1 MKQYIFTALL
11 CVLTLC
17 TQAQKISRDYQN
29 ASLSKVLEDLN
40 AATSDKTIYFIYDEL
55 EDFTVT
61 SHFTDLPIHEAIRE
75 VIGFYP
81 MKVTYDEDK
90 IFIECTQKED
100 TKVIGHIVDESG
112 QPIEFANIS
121 LLNEG
126 FVNGGV
132 SNENGDF
139 VIPCK
144 IQRITLKVSYIGYKT
159 VERNVSVGNVGTIT
173 LQPETYMV
181 KGVEIKGEIPQY
193 KMASGGMTVD
203 VQHSILHDVGTADD
217 LLSMLPLIQRR
228 NGKFEV
234 LAKGEPEIYI
244 NNKKVRDPIELK
256 QLKSID
262 VKSVDIITAPGARY
276 NAEVNAVIRIKTLK
290 PQGEGFSMMVT
301 SDTWKNNKWNNYSDL
316 TLKYRTGGLEAF
328 ANVALDNGHYSNDQN
343 IDQELHITK
352 DLFNVHAELPVRS
365 SWTQLQYKAGLS
377 YDFNADHSIGLSCAS
392 QKNLYNRFSSDMT
405 QQYLKNGVFDG
416 NVRLLTDIREEDK
429 PVWELNTYYVG
440 KVGKLGIDLNATVL
454 RRESEDDNH
463 QRELSGAYMNRTIT
477 TLTKDKN
484 TMVAGKLVL
493 DYPVW
498 KGVLSGGSE
507 VSSTES
513 QGHNLNQENIIPES
527 DTEMK
532 EKNIAGF
539 AEYEVQLGQWHLNA
553 GLRFEH
559 VSADYTSFG
568 IRQEEPSRTYNDWFP
583 NLSAAWQKGK
593 WCAQLSYSKR
603 ITRPPYNMLTSMVV
617 YDSRIL
623 YEGGNP
629 LLRPSVRHSIDFNL
643 TYSWLTFVTGFT
655 RENDFFTHVGNIYD
669 EQNEIAIFQPD
680 NFDHQ
685 DRVYATLVASPKLG
699 FWQPQATLHY
709 YQQMFD
715 AEKYGAPEKLNKPEF
730 SFNLNSWF
738 VIGETAKALLQ
749 VNYTGS
755 NHWGFMYRGSN
766 FMVNARL
773 QKSFLKGQ
781 LSATLYANDIFRTA
795 KTKVTT
801 YYAIGQTAQDYYTYT
816 QCVGLTLSYNF
827 NASSSKYRGTGA
839 GNEEKGRL

>member
-1 MKQYIFTALL
+1 MKQYIFTALF

-17 TQAQKISRDYQN
+17 AQAQKITRDYQN
-29 ASLSKVLEDLN
+29 ESLSKVLEDLN

-61 SHFTDLPIHEAIRE
+61 SHFTDLPINEAIRE

-81 MKVTYDEDK
+81 MKVTYDNDK
-90 IFIECTQKED
+90 VFIECTQKED

-121 LLNEG
+121 LYDEG
-126 FVNGGV
+126 FINGGV

-144 IQRITLKVSYIGYKT
+144 AQRITLKVSYIGYKT
-159 VERNVSVGNVGTIT
+159 VERNVSVGNVGIIT

-181 KGVEIKGEIPQY
+181 KGVEVKGEIPQY
-193 KMASGGMTVD
+193 KMTSGGMTVD

-217 LLSMLPLIQRR
+217 LLSMLPLVKAR
-228 NGKFEV
+228 NGKYEV
-234 LAKGEPEIYI
+234 LTKGEPEIYI

-256 QLKSID
+256 QLKSAD
-262 VKSVDIITAPGARY
+262 VKSVDIITAPGAKY

-290 PQGEGFSMMVT
+290 TQGDGLSLMAST
-301 SDTWKNNKWNNYSDL
+301 QTWKNNKWNNYDDL
-316 TLKYRTGGLEAF
+316 TLKYRTGGMEAY

-343 IDQELHITK
+343 IDQELHISK

-365 SWTQLQYKAGLS
+365 SWTQLDYQAGLS
-377 YDFNADHSIGLSCAS
+377 YDFNTDHSIGLSFSS
-392 QKNLYNRFSSDMT
+392 QKNFYNRFSSDME
-405 QQYLKNGVFDG
+405 QRYLKNGTFDG
-416 NVRLLTDIREEDK
+416 DVRLLTDIREKDK
-429 PVWELNTYYVG
+429 PVWELNTYYIG
-440 KVGKLGIDLNATVL
+440 KIGKLGIDLNATWL
-454 RRESEDDNH
+454 RRESEDNNI
-463 QRELSGAYMNRTIT
+463 QQELSQEYSNRTIT
-477 TLTKDKN
+477 TQTKDKN

-507 VSSTES
+507 ATSTKS

-532 EKNIAGF
+532 EKNIAAF
-539 AEYEVQLGQWHLNA
+539 AEYELQLGQWHLNA

-593 WCAQLSYSKR
+593 WGTQLSYSKR

-669 EQNEIAIFQPD
+669 EAKEIAIFQPD

-685 DRVYATLVASPKLG
+685 DRVYATIVASPKLG

-715 AEKYGAPEKLNKPEF
+715 AERYGAPKKLNKPEF
-730 SFNLNSWF
+730 SARLQSWF
-738 VIGETAKALLQ
+738 VIDPTAKALLDIS
-749 VNYTGS
+749 YTGS

-795 KTKVTT
+795 KNKVTT
-801 YYAIGQTAQDYYTYT
+801 YYAIGQTAQDIYTYT

>member
-1 MKQYIFTALL
+1 MKQYIFTALF

-17 TQAQKISRDYQN
+17 AQAQKITRDYQN
-29 ASLSKVLEDLN
+29 ESLSKVLEDLN

-61 SHFTDLPIHEAIRE
+61 SHFTDLPINEAIRE

-81 MKVTYDEDK
+81 MKVTYDNDK
-90 IFIECTQKED
+90 VFIECTQKED

-121 LLNEG
+121 LYNEG
-126 FVNGGV
+126 FINGGV

-144 IQRITLKVSYIGYKT
+144 AQRITLKVSYIGYKT
-159 VERNVSVGNVGTIT
+159 VERNVSVGNVGIIT

-181 KGVEIKGEIPQY
+181 KGVEVKGEIPQY
-193 KMASGGMTVD
+193 KMTSGGMTVD

-217 LLSMLPLIQRR
+217 LLSMLPLVKAR
-228 NGKFEV
+228 NGKYEV
-234 LAKGEPEIYI
+234 LTKGEPEIYI

-256 QLKSID
+256 QLKSAD
-262 VKSVDIITAPGARY
+262 VKSVDIITAPGAKY

-290 PQGEGFSMMVT
+290 TQGDGLSLMAT
-301 SDTWKNNKWNNYSDL
+301 TQTWKNNKLNNYDDL
-316 TLKYRTGGLEAF
+316 TLKYRTGGMEAY

-343 IDQELHITK
+343 IDQELHISK

-365 SWTQLQYKAGLS
+365 SWTQLDYQAGLS
-377 YDFNADHSIGLSCAS
+377 YDFNTDHSIGLSFSS
-392 QKNLYNRFSSDMT
+392 QKNFYNCFSSDME
-405 QQYLKNGVFDG
+405 QRYLKNGTIDG
-416 NVRLLTDIREEDK
+416 DVRLLTDIREKDK
-429 PVWELNTYYVG
+429 PVWELNTYYIG
-440 KVGKLGIDLNATVL
+440 KIGKLGIDLNATWL
-454 RRESEDDNH
+454 RRESEDNNI
-463 QRELSGAYMNRTIT
+463 QQELSQEYSNRTIT
-477 TLTKDKN
+477 TQTKDKN

-507 VSSTES
+507 ATSTKS

-532 EKNIAGF
+532 EKNIAAF
-539 AEYEVQLGQWHLNA
+539 AEYELQLGQWHLNA

-593 WCAQLSYSKR
+593 WGTQLSYSKR

-643 TYSWLTFVTGFT
+643 TYSWLTFVTGYT

-669 EQNEIAIFQPD
+669 EAKEIAIFQPD

-685 DRVYATLVASPKLG
+685 DRVYATIVASPKLG

-715 AEKYGAPEKLNKPEF
+715 AERYGAPKKLNKPEF
-730 SFNLNSWF
+730 SARLQSWF
-738 VIGETAKALLQ
+738 VIDPTAKALLDIS
-749 VNYTGS
+749 YTGS

-795 KTKVTT
+795 KNKVTT
-801 YYAIGQTAQDYYTYT
+801 YYAIGQTAQDIYTYT

>member
-1 MKQYIFTALL
+1 MKPYIFTALF

-29 ASLSKVLEDLN
+29 ESLSKVLEDLN
-40 AATSDKTIYFIYDEL
+40 TSTSDKTIYFIYDEL

-61 SHFTDLPIHEAIRE
+61 SHFTDLTIHEAIRE

-81 MKVTYDEDK
+81 MKVTYDDDK

-100 TKVIGHIVDESG
+100 AKVIGHIVDESG
-112 QPIEFANIS
+112 KPIEFANIS
-121 LLNEG
+121 LHNEG
-126 FVNGGV
+126 FINGGV

-144 IQRITLKVSYIGYKT
+144 AQHITLKVSYIGYKT

-256 QLKSID
+256 QLKSVD

-328 ANVALDNGHYSNDQN
+328 ANVALDNGHYSNDQD
-343 IDQELHITK
+343 IDQELHISK
-352 DLFNVHAELPVRS
+352 NLFDVHAELPVRS

-377 YDFNADHSIGLSCAS
+377 YDFNADHSIGLSFSS

-405 QQYLKNGVFDG
+405 QQYLRNGAFDG

-429 PVWELNTYYVG
+429 PVWELNGYYVG
-440 KVGKLGIDLNATVL
+440 KAGKLGIDLNATVL
-454 RRESEDDNH
+454 RHESEDHNN
-463 QRELSGAYMNRTIT
+463 QQELSEELGNRTIT

-539 AEYEVQLGQWHLNA
+539 AEYDLQLGQWHLNA

-593 WCAQLSYSKR
+593 WGAQLSYSKR

-669 EQNEIAIFQPD
+669 EEKEIAIFQPD

-685 DRVYATLVASPKLG
+685 DRIYATLVASPKLG

-715 AEKYGAPEKLNKPEF
+715 AEKYGAPKKLNKPEF

-738 VIGETAKALLQ
+738 VVGETAKALLQ